1 MSSINFQSN
10 PTYPSYNPNSNI
22 YIFMSDNQYFII
34 HSKLKDQKFSMI
46 NNWYRRFF
54 LSFLSFCFVFSAAKQ
69 TQIRHGIK
77 YKRTSKGLKMRRM
90 WGWKHHHSYEWSW
103 GYQCQY
109 RIPKSFCTHFEIWI
123 HPFLLDCP
131 KLYFIYDLNI
141 LPQGHFF

>member
-1 MSSINFQSN
+1 
-10 PTYPSYNPNSNI
+10 
-22 YIFMSDNQYFII
+22 
-34 HSKLKDQKFSMI
+34 
-46 NNWYRRFF
+46 
-54 LSFLSFCFVFSAAKQ
+54 
-69 TQIRHGIK
+69 
-77 YKRTSKGLKMRRM
+77 M

-141 LPQGHFF
+141 LPPRSFFFNIIWYKFQALFACGLFPQISFLYTPILAFRAHSQLENTSPHFLLFFPFHIANYNITWCLRMVCRV